1 MLEQTKLI
9 YSARK
14 CKSGCLGP
22 VIRGTGE
29 AEGILT
35 VEEHEATSRGDEMFF
50 TLIGVVYPDTHI
62 CQHSLNSTHTH
73 YNGYYSKQ
81 NNRK

>member
-35 VEEHEATSRGDEMFF
+35 VEEHEASSRGDEMFF
-50 TLIGVVYPDTHI
+50 TLIGVVYPDT
-62 CQHSLNSTHTH
+62 SANTH
-73 YNGYYSKQ
+73 
-81 NNRK
+81 